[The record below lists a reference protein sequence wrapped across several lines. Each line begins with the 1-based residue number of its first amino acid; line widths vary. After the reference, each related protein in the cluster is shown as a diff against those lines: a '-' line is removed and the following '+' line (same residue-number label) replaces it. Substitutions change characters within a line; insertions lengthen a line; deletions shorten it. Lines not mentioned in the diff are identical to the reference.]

1 MCQTVGLVQDSTLLQ
16 FLAGGTEILCL
27 VLKKY
32 WWSIARPN
40 QIQSRFH
47 FKYLCGW
54 WKSFCL
60 TFVPLSNWSLE
71 PDCIWYPQA
80 FSVAPRDKATTSP
93 GQSCKPPGGA
103 NISFSWSR
111 IHHEEWDWNLWESAP
126 QWQSAQTSGPSTQ
139 TNFLQHLRHEIS
151 SDGTSDYTNNTNKSW
166 LIMIYVSVRFQ
177 TTVMFL

>member
-1 MCQTVGLVQDSTLLQ
+1 MFDKCANTIQKVNINSTSDPFWYLSLICTTFFLQHKPTDSNASAFMCQTVGLVQDSTLLQ

-60 TFVPLSNWSLE
+60 TFVPLSNWSLG

-111 IHHEEWDWNLWESAP
+111 IHHEE
-126 QWQSAQTSGPSTQ
+126 
-139 TNFLQHLRHEIS
+139 
-151 SDGTSDYTNNTNKSW
+151 
-166 LIMIYVSVRFQ
+166 
-177 TTVMFL
+177 